1 MWKKIKEKFL
11 NRQFIT
17 FAVIGVINTLIALL
31 INKGMLALGIEVGMA
46 SVFADV
52 LAFIPSY
59 LMNIKFTYHQKY
71 SWKSFVTF
79 PVSYVPGWIISFLI
93 VELLSRGFDVPERYA
108 KLVSVPIYVPV
119 NFLFMT
125 FIVGKF
131 GTKGNEK
138 KDASSGTEVR

>member
-17 FAVIGVINTLIALL
+17 FVVIGVINTLIALL
-31 INKGMLALGIEVGMA
+31 INKGMLTLGIEVGTA
-46 SVFADV
+46 SIIADV

-59 LMNIKFTYHQKY
+59 LMNLKFTYHQKY
-71 SWKSFVTF
+71 SWKSFITF
-79 PVSYVPGWIISFLI
+79 PISYVPGWIISFLI
-93 VELLSRGFDVPERYA
+93 VEVLSRGFGVAERYA

-131 GTKGNEK
+131 GRK
-138 KDASSGTEVR
+138 SSSDRSA